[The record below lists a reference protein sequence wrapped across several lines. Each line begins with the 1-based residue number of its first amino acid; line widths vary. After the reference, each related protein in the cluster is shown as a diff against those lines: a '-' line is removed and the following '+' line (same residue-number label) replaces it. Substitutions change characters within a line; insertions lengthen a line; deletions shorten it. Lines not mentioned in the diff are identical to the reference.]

1 VLDQYLLLTDDQT
14 RKLDLLYK
22 LHMSA
27 TINLTSIK
35 NREDFYLKHYLDSI
49 KIFKMQT
56 FLFDCLV
63 DVGSGGGFP
72 GLVVAIFYPES
83 MVYLVE
89 SKKKKCFFL
98 RNAVSKL
105 KLENVLVVNKRV
117 EDIRGIKADII
128 TARGVCSVKDIL
140 RFSKNVS
147 RETTKWI
154 LYKGTQ
160 IDNEIN
166 DAKRVLDKNN
176 LRIMN
181 VRVEEPFKRT
191 YCIICR

>member
-1 VLDQYLLLTDDQT
+1 MLDQYLLLTDDQT

-98 RNAVSKL
+98 RNAVSEL

-117 EDIRGIKADII
+117 EDVCGIKADII
-128 TARGVCSVKDIL
+128 TARGVCGVKDIL
-140 RFSKNVS
+140 RLSKNVS

>member
-1 VLDQYLLLTDDQT
+1 MLDKYFLLTDDQT

-98 RNAVSKL
+98 RNAVSEL

-117 EDIRGIKADII
+117 EDVCGIKADII

-140 RFSKNVS
+140 RLSKNVS